1 MSQSPITTSPTN
13 STETPIASPIID
25 ATPITTI
32 HPSFASALNP
42 KPKKTT
48 AKRPSKFKTP
58 KSKKTKGSSSSVSKK
73 TSKKKGSNS
82 KSKSIHTMQELYLDD
97 VAEKDVESYVEA
109 SDNLASDLIA
119 EKEKGNPNV
128 VAETLEIQKGV
139 TGDNATLSD
148 TVGEG
153 IVQDSPDV
161 EETVTDQVVKEALN
175 SLKDTIPNPNVA
187 LDVTTSLA
195 QDEPTPDIVGNA
207 GNTEEQVDKE
217 PATDENV
224 VPQTGKEPVADE
236 EEDTDTPST
245 DNAVSVDDDVVDV
258 DAMNDL

>member
-1 MSQSPITTSPTN
+1 
-13 STETPIASPIID
+13 
-25 ATPITTI
+25 
-32 HPSFASALNP
+32 
-42 KPKKTT
+42 
-48 AKRPSKFKTP
+48 
-58 KSKKTKGSSSSVSKK
+58 
-73 TSKKKGSNS
+73 
-82 KSKSIHTMQELYLDD
+82 MQELYLDD
-97 VAEKDVESYVEA
+97 VAEKDVESHVEA

-128 VAETLEIQKGV
+128 VAETLEIQKEV

-161 EETVTDQVVKEALN
+161 EETVTDQVVEEALN

-187 LDVTTSLA
+187 PDVTTSLA
-195 QDEPTPDIVGNA
+195 QDEPTPDTVGNA

-224 VPQTGKEPVADE
+224 VPQTEKEPVADE

-245 DNAVSVDDDVVDV
+245 DNVVSVDDDVVDV
-258 DAMNDL
+258 DAMDDLQQTVSEVAGEVVQNFSPQRLLSVVTIEHSSIGSRIQCKTKIMIKEMKIDCPLLKRRE